1 MIILS
6 PILANA
12 HRLEGFTEKLP
23 TLLFQRFAM
32 QQISF
37 PRLQALT
44 LDSGGL
50 YPNEF
55 PGDETCVVDAPL
67 LRKLELSSLSRD
79 GWTPTF
85 LDYHGGPPC
94 IKIPWSQLTY
104 FSSKYNDLDC
114 EDFKQVC
121 AFLSQMPNL
130 ETFILQED
138 AAYGQH
144 ANWKV
149 QQGTPRYLF
158 KRLKTLRVL
167 AAHSA
172 MFPLLGIMRTP
183 HLEHLNLELQD
194 GPLLDGVLRP
204 EDHEGY
210 SNMTG
215 AWEGKFVNGITGLLD
230 TLESRLSVTSMGL
243 WGFQRLPVVRIAK
256 QLPSLR
262 KLATNDLEEELV
274 DFLFSGW
281 QQDLGTTSASRTFP
295 DLQSLTFE
303 IDCYPDKA
311 IENPHGKNERIL
323 QMIESRLHNG
333 QETKLK
339 HVRIMYESFGRSI
352 LKDAFLGPL
361 AKWTDASSSHR
372 IRLEPVEI
380 DMIHGELL
388 FID

>member
-12 HRLEGFTEKLP
+12 HRLKEFTEKLP

-67 LRKLELSSLSRD
+67 LRKLELSSLLRD

-114 EDFKQVC
+114 ESFEEVC

-138 AAYGQH
+138 AVYDQH
-144 ANWKV
+144 ADWKV
-149 QQGTPRYLF
+149 QQGKPRYLF
-158 KRLKTLRVL
+158 ERLKTLRVL

-183 HLEHLNLELQD
+183 HLKRLNLELQD
-194 GPLLDGVLRP
+194 GPLLDGALRP
-204 EDHEGY
+204 EDYEGY
-210 SNMTG
+210 SDTRG
-215 AWEGKFVNGITGLLD
+215 AWEGKFVTGITGLLD
-230 TLESRLSVTSMGL
+230 TLESRSSVTSLGL
-243 WGFQRLPVVRIAK
+243 WGFQRLPIVKIVK

-262 KLATNDLEEELV
+262 KLATDDLEEELI

-281 QQDLGTTSASRTFP
+281 QQDLGTTSAGRTIP

-303 IDCYPDKA
+303 IDCYSEKA
-311 IENPHGKNERIL
+311 TKTPHGTNERIL
-323 QMIESRLHNG
+323 QMIQNRLQTG
-333 QETKLK
+333 QETKLE

-352 LKDAFLGPL
+352 LKDVFLDPL
-361 AKWTDASSSHR
+361 GKWTDPSSSHR
-372 IRLEPVEI
+372 IRLNPLEI
-380 DMIHGELL
+380 DMIHGKLL
-388 FID
+388 FFD